1 MNNSRKAIIQYLYL
15 DLNTCDRC
23 VGTDVILD
31 EVIDVLKPTLQLAG
45 YEVIQRKIEM
55 STSEIAAE
63 YRFLSSPTIRVNG
76 KDICLSVEENDCGC
90 CSDIAGCDVDCR
102 VFRYEDQIYE
112 IPPKEMLAN
121 AILKT
126 LFSDSDDNNQ
136 AEYIMPENLKS
147 FYQNKNIK
155 GELTMKKMSI
165 YEPAMC
171 CDTGLCGV
179 GVDPELLRISAV
191 LNALKKNGV
200 AVDRFNLTSAPMAFV
215 NNQVINA
222 FINKD
227 GVEKLPAVML
237 DGKIIIT
244 GRYPTNEELISLL
257 EVPEGY
263 LTESKTKPN
272 RQGGCGCSG
281 GKCC

>member
-1 MNNSRKAIIQYLYL
+1 MSNSRKAIIQYLYL

-23 VGTDVILD
+23 VGTDVVLD

-45 YEVIQRKIEM
+45 YEVVQRKIEM
-55 STSEIAAE
+55 STPEIATE
-63 YRFLSSPTIRVNG
+63 YQFLSSPTIRVNG

-90 CSDIAGCDVDCR
+90 CSDIAGCGVECR
-102 VFRYEDQIYE
+102 VFRYEDETYE

-126 LFSDSDDNNQ
+126 LFSDSVDITNSD
-136 AEYIMPENLKS
+136 YIMPENLKS

-200 AVDRFNLTSAPMAFV
+200 AVDRFNLNSAPMAFV

-222 FINKD
+222 FINKN

-237 DGKIIIT
+237 DDKIIIT

-257 EVPEGY
+257 GVPEGY
-263 LTESKTKPN
+263 LTESKTKSNP
-272 RQGGCGCSG
+272 RGGCGCSG